1 MSDREPVYRN
11 KKYLDDDE
19 RFQSSKKEV
28 NFGAPERQSTIQATK
43 VELSNEEA
51 NLIADNVVRD
61 LNIPKDRIFADAI
74 NIIPLQGSVENMKNQ
89 IKEYQKNHQLNPDGK
104 IGKHTYLEL
113 SMQAYFDDNRLI
125 EMYNKGMSQ
134 SEQENILHFFREG
147 PKISTESFRIG
158 SFLENNFRNDPNYT
172 DFFAKYDGIKKS
184 YANSKEGKAVINKTL
199 NDNDD
204 YYSTLKELA
213 TGKARAGEVIKKL
226 MKDPVLL
233 YTAGTLFLFGV
244 FGSNS
249 SYTNG
254 FFKRLGWIVGG
265 TIFGPALWDK
275 LGGDKIL
282 ADIDEGVDYVKD
294 GSKKLVKEVSESTE
308 STNPV
313 RQEAHDKAKQFV
325 TGSITWV
332 GDKLHGLGDYAYEKT
347 GEAVGIINTKLSD
360 CQGKNEAYKNSKDK
374 KEKELYINDFELIA
388 STLTKDDKFATTELN
403 NLSLNGLN
411 YQKIQNYLLDDT
423 KKALFPDNLGKKL
436 REQRQKDIVN
446 FVKLLLKDR
455 PNDAIFVGDIFINE
469 KSFLDNT
476 KEKLAD
482 ISGIFKDDQELDN
495 TVNTLLLSIS
505 DDKKRD
511 KLKWQLSTILW
522 DSKTGE
528 KSNYL
533 DSLIKSGEYTNDEK
547 VTLKKLADIF
557 FFKNIYDRFDEI
569 ATDLPNSGQE
579 AITRL
584 ESEYKKYLGIINKH
598 NPASDYIY
606 KNMFTKR
613 LFDRYID
620 KKTEIVIE
628 NDLTGPEYKL
638 LRDRKELLRLS
649 EEIGDLPEA
658 NLNAYGE
665 YVTEERML
673 SYFKARDIYNKY
685 DIDVQETGDESNKVR
700 NYIVNEGRRI
710 SKQSEDI
717 EKNIISMMNKEVGK
731 INSLGDEINRNE
743 FNFVIANFKEGYSS
757 EILNIIDIVYPN
769 NNITHT
775 NDLNSIISYLHQV
788 VTQSKSIFYIMGK
801 NMRII
806 KGGDFSFDTKG
817 LESAINKLITEL
829 KNTQKVAKEKEE
841 AEKKEDMKRRKESLV
856 AADKEIMNIYP
867 NFYLSYEKFCTK
879 MKIKDSEKVFPKPD
893 ELGDLNLD
901 GLGISIDNMNRILK
915 NIPKEQLKEEEI
927 QELVKV
933 LQTLKNLVESK
944 IQS

>member
-476 KEKLAD
+476 KEKIAD
-482 ISGIFKDDQELDN
+482 ISGVFKDDQELDN

-569 ATDLPNSGQE
+569 ANDLPNSGQE

-620 KKTEIVIE
+620 KKTEIV
-628 NDLTGPEYKL
+628 DLTGPEDKL

-649 EEIGDLPEA
+649 KEIGNLPSEM
-658 NLNAYGE
+658 NLKAYSD

-717 EKNIISMMNKEVGK
+717 EKNIISMMNKEVEK
-731 INSLGDEINRNE
+731 IN
-743 FNFVIANFKEGYSS
+743 
-757 EILNIIDIVYPN
+757 
-769 NNITHT
+769 
-775 NDLNSIISYLHQV
+775 
-788 VTQSKSIFYIMGK
+788 
-801 NMRII
+801 
-806 KGGDFSFDTKG
+806 
-817 LESAINKLITEL
+817 
-829 KNTQKVAKEKEE
+829 
-841 AEKKEDMKRRKESLV
+841 
-856 AADKEIMNIYP
+856 
-867 NFYLSYEKFCTK
+867 
-879 MKIKDSEKVFPKPD
+879 
-893 ELGDLNLD
+893 
-901 GLGISIDNMNRILK
+901 
-915 NIPKEQLKEEEI
+915 
-927 QELVKV
+927 
-933 LQTLKNLVESK
+933 
-944 IQS
+944 

>member
-28 NFGAPERQSTIQATK
+28 NFWAPERQSTIQATK

-74 NIIPLQGSVENMKNQ
+74 NIIPLQWSVENMKNQ
-89 IKEYQKNHQLNPDGK
+89 IKEYQKNHQLNPDWK

-125 EMYNKGMSQ
+125 EMYNKWMSQ
-134 SEQENILHFFREG
+134 SEQENILHFFREW

-184 YANSKEGKAVINKTL
+184 YANSKEWKAVINKTL

-213 TGKARAGEVIKKL
+213 TGKARAWEVIKKL

-233 YTAGTLFLFGV
+233 YTAGTLFLFWV
-244 FGSNS
+244 FWSNS
-249 SYTNG
+249 SYTNW
-254 FFKRLGWIVGG
+254 FFKRLGWIVWW
-265 TIFGPALWDK
+265 TIFWPALWDK
-275 LGGDKIL
+275 LWWDKIL

-294 GSKKLVKEVSESTE
+294 WSKKLVKEVSESTE

-325 TGSITWV
+325 TWSITWV
-332 GDKLHGLGDYAYEKT
+332 WDKLHWLWDYAYEKT
-347 GEAVGIINTKLSD
+347 WEAVWIINTKLSD

-403 NLSLNGLN
+403 NLSLNWLN

-455 PNDAIFVGDIFINE
+455 PNDAIFVWDIFINE

-482 ISGIFKDDQELDN
+482 ISWIFKDDQELDN

-522 DSKTGE
+522 DSKTWE

-533 DSLIKSGEYTNDEK
+533 DSLIKSWEYTNDEK
-547 VTLKKLADIF
+547 VTVKKLADIF

-628 NDLTGPEYKL
+628 NDLTWPEYKL

-649 EEIGDLPEA
+649 EEIWDLPEA

-700 NYIVNEGRRI
+700 NYIVNEWRRI

-743 FNFVIANFKEGYSS
+743 FNFVIANFKEWYSS

-901 GLGISIDNMNRILK
+901 WLWISIDNMNPILK

-933 LQTLKNLVESK
+933 LQILKNLVESK